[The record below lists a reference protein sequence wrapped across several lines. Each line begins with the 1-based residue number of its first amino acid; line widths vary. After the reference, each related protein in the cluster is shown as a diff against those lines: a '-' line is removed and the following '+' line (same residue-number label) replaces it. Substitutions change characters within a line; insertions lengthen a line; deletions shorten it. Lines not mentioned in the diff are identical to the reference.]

1 VFRFTFW
8 LTFLLLARPVAAQ
21 WSPPA
26 DLKSVPV
33 RYDCRKTKGTIGM
46 SFQPSLFNPHGIIF
60 LCPDRA
66 AAIDR
71 ISPGASIF
79 FRVHEYGHLAL
90 GSRDEAMADAWA
102 ADQLG
107 RTDNGKSVLLAAIS
121 YFAGVGDRFAPY
133 YGTGF
138 YRALNVAT
146 SGGIDRSRWP
156 DSLLDYQQ
164 RWTDRLQHNGSIVFR
179 TNKQFSA
186 DGLVVI
192 DNRTLG
198 FFDTLHPER
207 ALPLPEL
214 SEGTHRISLTD
225 VWTYQFGT
233 DHRLQAL
240 ERGLSATASFTIQK
254 GMDLIG
260 SISANDTDLSL
271 SVGPV
276 TQARRGS

>member
-1 VFRFTFW
+1 MLRFTLW
-8 LTFLLLARPVAAQ
+8 LTLFLFARPLAAQ
-21 WSPPA
+21 WAPPD
-26 DLKSVPV
+26 DLKAVPV
-33 RYDCRKTKGTIGM
+33 RNDCRKTKGTIGF

-66 AAIDR
+66 AAIEGA
-71 ISPGASIF
+71 SPGASFF

-107 RTDNGKSVLLAAIS
+107 RTDEGKNVLLAVIA
-121 YFAGVGDRFAPY
+121 YFAGIGDRFAPY

-146 SGGIDRSRWP
+146 AGGIDRSRWP
-156 DSLLDYQQ
+156 ASLLAYQQ
-164 RWTDRLQHNGSIVFR
+164 RWTNRLQHNGSIVFR
-179 TNKQFSA
+179 IDKPFSA

-207 ALPLPEL
+207 VLPLPEL
-214 SEGTHRISLTD
+214 SEGTHRILLAD
-225 VWTYQFGT
+225 VWTYQSGT
-233 DHRLQAL
+233 DHRLQVL
-240 ERGLSATASFTIQK
+240 DRGRDATASFTIRK
-254 GMDLIG
+254 RADLMG
-260 SISANDTDLSL
+260 SISTTDSGLSL
-271 SVGPV
+271 SVMPV
-276 TQARRGS
+276 TEAR

>member
-1 VFRFTFW
+1 VLRFTLW
-8 LTFLLLARPVAAQ
+8 LTLFLVARPLAAQ
-21 WSPPA
+21 WAPPD
-26 DLKSVPV
+26 DLKPVPV
-33 RYDCRKTKGTIGM
+33 RYDCRKTKGTIGV

-71 ISPGASIF
+71 TSPGASFF

-107 RTDNGKSVLLAAIS
+107 RTDEGKSVLLAVIS
-121 YFAGVGDRFAPY
+121 YFAGIGDRFAPY

-156 DSLLDYQQ
+156 ASLLAYQQ

-179 TNKQFSA
+179 TDKRFSA

-207 ALPLPEL
+207 VLPLPEL
-214 SEGTHRISLTD
+214 SEGTHRISLAD
-225 VWTYQFGT
+225 IWTYQPGT
-233 DHRLQAL
+233 DHRLQVL
-240 ERGLSATASFTIQK
+240 DRGRDATASFTIRK
-254 GMDLIG
+254 RVDLVG
-260 SISANDTDLSL
+260 SISATDSDLSL
-271 SVGPV
+271 SVMPV
-276 TQARRGS
+276 TEPR